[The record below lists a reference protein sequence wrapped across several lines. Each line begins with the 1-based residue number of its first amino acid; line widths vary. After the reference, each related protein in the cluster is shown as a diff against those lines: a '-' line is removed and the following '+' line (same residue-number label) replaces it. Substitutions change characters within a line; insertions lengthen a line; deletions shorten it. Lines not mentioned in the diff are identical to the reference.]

1 MAMKN
6 PFSEKKKKNNRKE
19 DSQMLEK
26 IEKST
31 AEIEAEKVAKKNARE
46 EKKFL
51 KLHAQKRK
59 KWERLVAPVVLFL
72 TILFSYL
79 IWLRSR

>member
-1 MAMKN
+1 MVMKN
-6 PFSEKKKKNNRKE
+6 PFAEKKKKSGQKDDPR
-19 DSQMLEK
+19 MVEK
-26 IEKST
+26 IERST
-31 AEIEAEKVAKKNARE
+31 AEIEAEKAAKKHARE

-51 KLHAQKRK
+51 KLHAEKRK

-72 TILFSYL
+72 TILLSYF